1 MYDFPYVKRLLTIKL
16 PSYMKKRLL
25 FFSIVYSLVGF
36 HDLYGQCGT
45 ETFTVTDWCEN
56 QFAEWEIANPD
67 PDARYRWYQLE
78 KDEDGNIIHTSEYQY
93 GANENGTRFVSPTR
107 YTTPDP
113 TPITPNWDS
122 RTFYYVKEKDV
133 QFAPTVPT
141 ATNNTNN
148 GDSPTYGVNFTTT
161 VRTEF
166 HDVTVPAF
174 SYYLP
179 DNQTYHIQIRIGT
192 YYSEVFTF
200 QKGNTQQIGNVYFI
214 KVPVDIS
221 VEPGNYTME
230 VITNPAPA
238 SLPGGTTPIPD
249 GFAWM
254 PANTYTFPVNNTEGL
269 TITGSTSLPGGNQAM
284 IFEWNTTTYC
294 PIKETPPAK
303 KTAVGCCTPVIGS
316 VSISA
321 TEPIIVSG
329 TDNTTLTITNYVNA
343 TNTFMWYKDGA
354 ALGHTGMSY
363 STNQAG
369 VYSVRE
375 IENASFANNISCYA
389 EGLIEIQERAL
400 FARLL
405 SAPKAEYCVG
415 DEIEIEAYGDIT
427 SLKWTPEAFVQNPT
441 SKITKAVLGVEAS
454 SLNFIV
460 EGDIITDNRIINGDF
475 ESGNLGFD
483 TDLGY
488 YSNPTGSPSSGQYS
502 IGTYVT
508 PNQSYWSA
516 TTDNNI
522 DQQCG
527 HDGNFLYADGFGPD
541 HGGGSTEG
549 IVWRQTVTVTPSK
562 DYTFSMD
569 HANICWNNTAHST
582 DRVAHADATF
592 NIYINGQLMLTT
604 STDGNGE
611 YNGVCRWK
619 TDTFEWNSLKNTTAT
634 IEIRQVRGD
643 TPGRDYAIDNIF
655 FGGPA
660 TQTAMVTIGPIK
672 DCFDVIAEASECDG
686 DSVMLS
692 AKAINT
698 VSGEVVGYIDRWEKA
713 DDQTVV
719 GTDSP
724 VYVKPTST
732 TKYVAFGYFP
742 ASSIIV
748 NGDFELG
755 LNGFN
760 YGAGKGL
767 YNQGTGVGS
776 FSVLTNPTATSCGTY
791 CVNLG
796 DHTTGSGNMLFV
808 DPQNQDG
815 DVISYDITAEAGKK
829 YAFSLFIANAVNFV
843 ANPNGKASSISFIIE
858 NAGGVRQTIASIEL
872 ERDNDW
878 RELSSIWEA
887 PADGDYQLIIRAV
900 GDNYLDGSGGNDFV
914 IDDIRLSTLI
924 DIIYTDTVEVEPCI
938 NCQPGKISG
947 DQAICYNTVP
957 AGFANVEA
965 PETAEGTYTIAWE
978 KSTDLLTWTPIAGGN
993 RLSYSETA
1001 PLTTDTYYR
1010 RKMSS
1015 ASCTEYFSDTVKV
1028 TVAPVVVP
1036 GSIEDDQIICVGATP
1051 DPLAELTPAT
1061 GGFDPIEYFWQR
1073 SYDQVNWADIP
1084 ATNLKDYTETAS
1096 LTDTAWYRR
1105 RIETGSC
1112 GRVTDINESVTGTD
1126 LNQVS
1131 YTGTWTNGSDPDQ
1144 YLGTERYS
1152 ATAGASYS
1160 ISFYGT
1166 ELILFSQMGK
1176 DRGIFAVSINGAPET
1191 QVDLYA
1197 DSTHQQVPVYTTGRL
1212 PLDTH
1217 TVVVRVTGN
1226 KHAAATSAIIG
1237 LDRAQV
1243 VSTQYSNIVQITV
1256 QPEITPGAIGQND
1269 TICSNSLPAP
1279 FVNLTAATGG
1289 MGTHAYQWQKSGDGL
1304 AWTDI
1309 SGANLPTYTE
1319 TTPLT
1324 DTTYYRR
1331 KVTSGVCPAQFTDS
1345 VEVIV
1350 ISELKPSITIEADKT
1365 SICEDEV
1372 VTFSVQSKGGGGAAP
1387 TYEWFRNNM
1396 KNHLP
1401 SPEDNLYQAFNI
1413 GDGSEFYAIMTS
1425 SEDCATPQ
1433 TATSNKI
1440 VITVK
1445 SLPSNAVILENDS
1458 SFCISAID
1466 LNATVPTQGTGTW
1479 SVRAGDI
1486 ATLSS
1491 ATANPVTVSDL
1502 NPGAT
1507 ARIYWTVSTGTECPA
1522 NIDSVDLT
1530 RTGTLTAPNPGNDT
1544 TICASVTSLQ
1554 LKNNGVAGETAIFG
1568 AVPPATITGSGV
1580 AGNFSLGE
1588 NKFYLTLSNGFCDA
1602 TDTIIVT
1609 VVDVPAQPDPI
1620 TGPTGIICAATD
1632 DNEFSVNAVADAT
1645 EYAWSI
1651 SGSGLSLQTPVD
1663 ETSVKMDAALAAS
1676 TGLISVAAINQC
1688 GNSAPRTYNVTITPV
1703 IEPTVTI
1710 QATQVSICADSSGK
1724 FSIASIGSE
1733 ITTPAYEW
1741 FIYRN
1746 GGNVATGE
1754 TQPSITLTNL
1764 QDKDSIFVK
1773 VTSDYSCPGA
1783 GIANSAKIGMTIIPM
1798 KPVSVDIATDLSMPV
1813 CEGTEVTFTA
1823 TPTNGGSTP
1832 TYEWRSGGIVLGT
1845 TNPIK
1850 IPMTATSVITVEL
1863 TSNELCYD
1871 NEAATSNLSY
1881 TVTPNVPVIATLIPN
1896 NETRCKNEPSPIFT
1910 AGGANHGAN
1919 PVYTW
1924 KLNGTQVKKSGDQTY
1939 RLASTGNPGIY
1950 SVEVIVEST
1959 EECVTQKSDA
1969 ANTNIQILDLPVITI
1984 SGPDRYCEN
1993 DFITLQAA
2001 GGLSYSWYRNSSSTS
2016 SIGSSSS
2023 LPVATDGAYILVGRD
2038 ANNCENSDTLQ
2049 VSVLAPKA
2057 TIVSDKGF
2065 TECEG
2070 VTLNV
2075 SIQETAD
2082 SYVWTKNGAPFATTK
2097 NIQVTEPG
2105 LYEIEVTQIE
2115 SVTCK
2120 TSSEQAITFL
2130 QVPDPQLDYA
2140 DTLICDD
2147 ERLIYKVNNYG
2158 GSLTWYQDGEAIVA
2172 SNREIFQIME
2182 SGAYHVIE
2190 NNGYCQETS
2199 NTVHVTVEKVP
2210 VAYAGADLYIGP
2222 GETILLSGLGSRDAY
2237 LYEWNS
2243 NSWIQPINGP
2253 EVSFTPEEK
2262 VSHYILTVGSPSG
2275 KCVSEDEITVT
2286 IEYPVTAWNSFS
2298 PNNDGLY
2305 DTWIIENIDDYP
2317 DAVVE
2322 VYNRWGT
2329 LVFRSKGYNNSA
2341 KAWKGDNYRNGQA
2354 LPTAT
2359 YYYIIYPN
2367 GGNIRK
2373 PITGDVTIVR

>member
-56 QFAEWEIANPD
+56 QFAEWEIANPA
-67 PDARYRWYQLE
+67 PNARYHWYEFIL
-78 KDEDGNIIHTSEYQY
+78 DDDGEIIDTVDRFY
-93 GANENGTRFVSPTR
+93 GQNQRGTHFVSPYR
-107 YTTPDP
+107 YTTPTP
-113 TPITPNWDS
+113 TPATPGWDERVFQYVRETNVDNFIPSSSINASLGGPTEKTGYSMNVSITTDIRLDYVSVPIVLYNS
-122 RTFYYVKEKDV
+122 TNTFGIQIKIGNQYSQLYT
-133 QFAPTVPT
+133 FSGSS
-141 ATNNTNN
+141 ATLIS
-148 GDSPTYGVNFTTT
+148 G
-161 VRTEF
+161 
-166 HDVTVPAF
+166 
-174 SYYLP
+174 
-179 DNQTYHIQIRIGT
+179 QTY
-192 YYSEVFTF
+192 S
-200 QKGNTQQIGNVYFI
+200 I
-214 KVPVDIS
+214 KVPVGLDVKAGS
-221 VEPGNYTME
+221 YTVE
-230 VITNPAPA
+230 VITNPTGAPGEVDGLA
-238 SLPGGTTPIPD
+238 WFDETPATTQ
-249 GFAWM
+249 
-254 PANTYTFPVNNTEGL
+254 TFTEAGIISA
-269 TITGSTSLPGGNQAM
+269 TGNQKNVWGANRRSIISDWQFTSFCEM
-284 IFEWNTTTYC
+284 ES
-294 PIKETPPAK
+294 TPPAS
-303 KTAVGCCTPVIGS
+303 KTSIGCCNPVIGT
-316 VSISA
+316 VSLNASDM
-321 TEPIIVSG
+321 IIVSG
-329 TDNTTLTITNYVNA
+329 ADNTTINVVSYVNA
-343 TNTFMWYKDGA
+343 TNNLLWYKDGVY
-354 ALGHTGMSY
+354 LGHTGS
-363 STNQAG
+363 SFTTSDAG
-369 VYSVRE
+369 TYTVRE
-375 IENASFANNISCYA
+375 VEKAADGNNISCYT
-389 EGLIEIQERAL
+389 EGLINIQEREL
-400 FARLL
+400 FAKLL
-405 SAPKAEYCVG
+405 SAPQISYCVG
-415 DEIEIEAYGDIT
+415 DEIEIEAYGNIT
-427 SLKWTPEAFVQNPT
+427 SINWNGGAAVDQPT
-441 SKITKAVLGVEAS
+441 SRITKAILS
-454 SLNFIV
+454 SPGNLNFIA
-460 EGDIITDNRIINGDF
+460 EGDIVSDNRTINGTFDGGNTGF
-475 ESGNLGFD
+475 ISEMGVSSG
-483 TDLGY
+483 T
-488 YSNPTGSPSSGQYS
+488 PSSNQYRIDS
-502 IGTYVT
+502 YVT
-508 PNQSYWSA
+508 AEQAFWA
-516 TTDNNI
+516 TTADKDI
-522 DQQCG
+522 TRQCSG
-527 HDGNFLYADGFGPD
+527 DGNFLYADGFA
-541 HGGGSTEG
+541 GSSGEG
-549 IVWRQTVTVTPSK
+549 VVWQQTVTVSPSK

-569 HANICWNNTAHST
+569 HANISWNADPTTLTRIA
-582 DRVAHADATF
+582 DADATF
-592 NIYINGQLMLTT
+592 NVYINGQLQATFT
-604 STDGNGE
+604 TDGNGE
-611 YNGVCRWK
+611 YAGVCRWK
-619 TDTFEWNSLKNTTAT
+619 TDSFEWNSGGSTSAV
-634 IEIRQVRGD
+634 IEIKQ
-643 TPGRDYAIDNIF
+643 PKMPASGRDFAIDNIF

-660 TQTAMVTIGPIK
+660 TQTAMVTVGPIN
-672 DCFDVIAEASECDG
+672 DCFDVIAEAGECDG

-698 VSGEVVGYIDRWEKA
+698 VTGEVVGYIDRWEKA
-713 DDQTVV
+713 DDNTVV
-719 GTDSP
+719 GKGTP
-724 VYVKPTST
+724 IYIKPTST
-732 TKYVAFGYFP
+732 AKYIAFGYFP
-742 ASSIIV
+742 ASSIIA

-760 YGAGKGL
+760 YGSGKNL
-767 YNQGTGVGS
+767 YDPGTGVGS
-776 FSVLTNPTATSCGTY
+776 FSVLKNPTQTGCGTY

-796 DHTTGSGNMLFV
+796 DHTSGTGNMLFV
-808 DPQNQDG
+808 DPKADDG
-815 DVISYDITAEAGKK
+815 DVISYDISAESGKK
-829 YAFSLFIANAVNFV
+829 YAFSLFVANAVNFTQ
-843 ANPNGKASSISFIIE
+843 NPDGKASSISFIIE
-858 NAGGVRQTIASIEL
+858 NSAGIRETIASIEL
-872 ERDNDW
+872 GRDNDW
-878 RELSSIWEA
+878 KELSTVWEA

-900 GDNYLDGSGGNDFV
+900 GDNNLDGNGGNDFV
-914 IDDIRLSTLI
+914 IDDIKLSTLI
-924 DIIYTDTVEVEPCI
+924 DVIYTDTVEVEPCV

-965 PETAEGTYTIAWE
+965 PETAEGIYAIEWQ

-1036 GSIEDDQIICVGATP
+1036 GSIEDDQIICAGATP

-1073 SYDQVNWADIP
+1073 SYDQANWADIP
-1084 ATNLKDYTETAS
+1084 TTNLKDYTETAS

-1112 GRVTDINESVTGTD
+1112 ARVTDINESVTGTD

-1166 ELILFSQMGK
+1166 ELILFSPMGK

-1269 TICSNSLPAP
+1269 TICANSLPAP
-1279 FVNLTAATGG
+1279 FVNLAAATGG

-1331 KVTSGVCPAQFTDS
+1331 KVTSGVCPVQFTDS

-1413 GDGSEFYAIMTS
+1413 GDGSEFYVVMTS
-1425 SEDCATPQ
+1425 SEDCATPK

-1676 TGLISVAAINQC
+1676 TGVISVAAINQC

-1710 QATQVSICADSSGK
+1710 QAAQVSICADSSGK

-1733 ITTPAYEW
+1733 ITIPAYEW

-1754 TQPSITLTNL
+1754 TQTSITLTNL

-2120 TSSEQAITFL
+2120 TSSEQAIIFL

-2158 GSLTWYQDGEAIVA
+2158 GSLTWYQDGKAIVA